1 MPVSIHD
8 ITSIT
13 GGVLL
18 QQPWP
23 GPVED
28 LLIDSRKLSFPGSSV
43 FFALEG
49 PRRSGLDFIPDLYAR
64 GVRHF
69 VIGKNISLT
78 HFPEA
83 NFVLVP
89 NVLAALQ
96 AVAQAHRS
104 AFQVPVIGITGSNGK
119 TIVKEWLARLLEKEY
134 SIVRSPKS
142 YNSQIGV
149 PLSVW
154 AMNPSHSL
162 GIFEAGISRAGE
174 MEQLEPMI
182 RPTIGL
188 LTHIGEAHSEGFG
201 SRAEKIRE
209 KLKLFRRAGWLICRI
224 DDAELE
230 DAVRQTLPASARL
243 FTWATT
249 KAAVLQVNSIE
260 KKDGHSVISASY
272 NNRVQTISIPFT
284 DDASVENAI
293 GCWCVLLH
301 LNMGEE
307 KIRTGMMNLHTV
319 AMRLELKKGINNSF
333 LINDSYSADL
343 DSLSI
348 ALDFLLQQPQA
359 SQRTL
364 ILSDILQS
372 GRSGAE
378 LYAEVA
384 ALLGQKQINR
394 LLAIGP
400 GISAHAAAFARLGEM
415 EQHFYPGTED
425 FLAAWGQLHFGNEVI
440 LLKGARHFAFERISR
455 RLEQKVHQTVLE
467 INLNALADNLKE
479 YQRILQ
485 PGTRLMAMVK
495 AFSYGSGGSEVASLL
510 QFHRVDYLGV
520 AYPDEGVELRKAG
533 ISVPIMVM
541 NADEGSFDV
550 LAEYNLEPEI
560 FSFALL
566 DAFEVYLK
574 EAGLQRFPIHIEL
587 ETGMQRLGFPLEELD
602 RLAARLRQSNAFRV
616 QSVFSH
622 LVASES
628 AEHDAFT
635 QNQGRLL
642 QEACAVLQ
650 EALGYSF
657 IRHIANSAGIIRHPN
672 LQLDMVRLGIGLYG
686 ADASA
691 RGKLKLREAGTL
703 KTTIAQLKRLKAG
716 ETAGYGRRGK
726 VERDSLVATVRL
738 GYADGYPR
746 RLGSG
751 VGRMLVRGMEV
762 PVLGSVCMDM
772 TMLDVTDAG
781 ELAEGEEVLVFGPG
795 LSIGQLAEWAQ
806 TIPYEIMTG
815 ISQRVK
821 RVYFEE

>member
-1 MPVSIHD
+1 MAVSIHD

-18 QQPWP
+18 QSPCNE
-23 GPVED
+23 PVED
-28 LLIDSRKLSFPGSSV
+28 LLIDSRKLSFPGRSV

-49 PRRSGLDFIPDLYAR
+49 PRRTGLDFIPELYAR

-69 VIGKNISLT
+69 VIGKTISLT
-78 HFPEA
+78 DFPEA

-89 NVLAALQ
+89 HVLAALR
-96 AVAQAHRS
+96 AIAAAHRA
-104 AFQVPVIGITGSNGK
+104 AFQIPVIGITGSNGK

-154 AMNPSHSL
+154 AMNASHSL
-162 GIFEAGISRAGE
+162 GIFEAGISRTGE
-174 MEQLEPMI
+174 MEQLEPVI
-182 RPTIGL
+182 RPVIGL
-188 LTHIGEAHSEGFG
+188 LTHIGEAHSEGFL

-209 KLKLFRRAGWLICRI
+209 KLKLFRRADWLICRI

-230 DAVRQTLPASARL
+230 GLIRQNLPASTRL
-243 FTWATT
+243 FTWATS
-249 KAAVLQVNSIE
+249 KEAVLQVTSIE
-260 KKDGHSVISASY
+260 KQEGHSVISALY
-272 NNRVQTISIPFT
+272 DGRVQTISIPFT
-284 DDASVENAI
+284 DDASVENAA

-301 LNMGEE
+301 LNIGEE
-307 KIRTGMMNLHTV
+307 QIRERMKTLHTV

-348 ALDFLLQQPQA
+348 ALDFLLQQPQV
-359 SQRTL
+359 SRRTL

-372 GRSGAE
+372 GRSGSE

-384 ALLGQKQINR
+384 ALLRQKKIHR

-400 GISAHAAAFARLGEM
+400 GISAEAAAFSAMLEM
-415 EQHFYPGTED
+415 EQHFYPGTEA

-467 INLNALADNLKE
+467 INLNALADNLKA
-479 YQRILQ
+479 YQRMIQ

-533 ISVPIMVM
+533 ISVPIMVL

-550 LAEYNLEPEI
+550 LVEYNLEPEI

-587 ETGMQRLGFPLEELD
+587 ETGMQRLGFSLEELD
-602 RLAARLRQSNAFRV
+602 RLASRLQQSNAFRV

-622 LVASES
+622 LVASEL

-642 QEACAVLQ
+642 LEACGVLQ
-650 EALGYSF
+650 VALGYSF

-686 ADASA
+686 ADATA
-691 RGKLKLREAGTL
+691 REKLQLRDAGTL
-703 KTTIAQLKRLKAG
+703 KTTIAQLKQIKAG
-716 ETAGYGRRGK
+716 ETVGYGRRGK
-726 VERDSLVATVRL
+726 VDRDSLVATVRL

-746 RLGSG
+746 RLGNG
-751 VGRMLVRGMEV
+751 VGRMLVRGIEV

-772 TMLDVTDAG
+772 TMLDVTDV
-781 ELAEGEEVLVFGPG
+781 EDLAEGEEVLVFGPG
-795 LSIGQLAEWAQ
+795 LPIDQLAEWAQ